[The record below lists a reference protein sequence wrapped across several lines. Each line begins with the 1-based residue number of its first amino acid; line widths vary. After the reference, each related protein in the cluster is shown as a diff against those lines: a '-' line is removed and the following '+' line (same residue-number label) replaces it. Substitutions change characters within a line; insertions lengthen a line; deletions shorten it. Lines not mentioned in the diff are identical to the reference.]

1 MKPQSTSKIVI
12 LGGGVAGW
20 LSALV
25 VRRKFPCMEVGVV
38 EEPNKPPMIAGESGT
53 TTFVQLLQ
61 HIDIDFD
68 DFVKHTKSTP
78 KMGGRFKDWNGVGSE
93 FIHCLQTDYAPWLDG
108 WTDTEKAMSE
118 ITIGELKNIMVA
130 ERQKDLYQA
139 TLLGNNV
146 PLADAFYANYFIKE
160 NKVPFGASRADL
172 PIIPMW
178 HNESRATAAYLKSIA
193 LQRNINLIE
202 GTYVDAIQ
210 NDSGDITSLILDDN
224 RTIEGDWFVDCS
236 GFAQLLIRKKLGTK
250 YTDYSKHFTHNS
262 VIAWWDEPK
271 YSVTTNATAMK
282 YGWRWNINLQHR
294 SGNGYIYDNNYIT
307 ADQALEEARS
317 VCGEHIEPIASFTYT
332 PEVST
337 ESWNNNVIAIGLSSG
352 FLEPLEANGIAII
365 CESLF
370 ALQDLWDPTRERHAI
385 QQERFND
392 RVSTVYDDIK
402 DFIALHFRGKRSDTD
417 FWLSH
422 MHDQER
428 IPESLR
434 QKLRHWESFFY
445 GHSPVE
451 PTFNGYSPTAWMQV
465 VQGLDIFPSTYFTQ
479 AFADKLDI
487 GKNVLNTNVKRY
499 KKLVAPFWTID
510 EWIENIDK

>member
-1 MKPQSTSKIVI
+1 LKLQSTSKIVI

-25 VRRKFPCMEVGVV
+25 IRKKFPSIEVSVV
-38 EEPNKPPMIAGESGT
+38 EDPNKPPIIAGESGT

-61 HIDIDFD
+61 DIDIDFD

-193 LQRNINLIE
+193 LQRNIDLIE
-202 GTYVDAIQ
+202 GTYVDATQ
-210 NDSGDITSLILDDN
+210 NDSGDITSLVLDDN

-332 PEVST
+332 PEVAE

-370 ALQDLWDPTRERHAI
+370 ALQDLWDPTRGRHTV

-392 RVSTVYDDIK
+392 RVSVVYDDIK

-434 QKLRHWESFFY
+434 QKLKHWESFFY

-451 PTFNGYSPTAWMQV
+451 PVFNGYSPTAWMQV

-479 AFADKLDI
+479 TFEDKLDI

-499 KKLVAPFWTID
+499 KELVAPFWTID
-510 EWIENIDK
+510 EWIKNIDK

>member
-1 MKPQSTSKIVI
+1 MNSNTVI

-20 LSALV
+20 LTALLIKKT
-25 VRRKFPCMEVGVV
+25 RPSMNITVV
-38 EEPNKPPMIAGESGT
+38 EDPNKPPIIAGESGT
-53 TTFVQLLQ
+53 TTFVDMLKYL
-61 HIDIDFD
+61 DIDFD
-68 DFVKHTKSTP
+68 DFVAKANATP
-78 KMGGRFKDWNGVGSE
+78 KLGGRFKDWSGVGSE

-108 WTDTEKAMSE
+108 WSDNPNASVFNMNLGQFTGIIA
-118 ITIGELKNIMVA
+118 A
-130 ERQKDLYQA
+130 ERQKNLYQA
-139 TLLGNNV
+139 TLLGNSV

-160 NKVPFGASRADL
+160 NKVPFGASKSEL
-172 PIIPMW
+172 PIIAMW
-178 HNESRATAAYLKSIA
+178 HNESRATAAYLKEVA
-193 LQRNINLIE
+193 LKRDITLIE
-202 GTYVDAIQ
+202 GTYVDAKQ
-210 NDSGDITSLILDDN
+210 NDKGDITTLILDDN
-224 RTIEGDWFVDCS
+224 REIEGEWFVDCT
-236 GFAQLLIRKKLGTK
+236 GFAQLLIRKKLGAE
-250 YTDYSKHFTHNS
+250 YSDYSDHFTHNS

-370 ALQDLWDPTRERHAI
+370 ALQDLWDPNRERHAI

-392 RVSTVYDDIK
+392 RVSVVYDDIK

-428 IPESLR
+428 IPESLQR
-434 QKLRHWESFFY
+434 KLKQWEGFY
-445 GHSPVE
+445 LGYTPIEPV
-451 PTFNGYSPTAWMQV
+451 FNGYSPTAWMQV
-465 VQGLDIFPSTYFTQ
+465 VQGLDIFPNTYFTQ
-479 AFADKLDI
+479 TFAEKLDI
-487 GKNVLNTNVKRY
+487 GKKVLNTNVKRY
-499 KKLVAPFWTID
+499 KELVAPFWTID
-510 EWIENIDK
+510 EWIKNIDK

>member
-25 VRRKFPCMEVGVV
+25 VRKKFPSMEVSVV
-38 EEPNKPPMIAGESGT
+38 EDPNKPPIIAGESGT

-307 ADQALEEARS
+307 ADQR
-317 VCGEHIEPIASFTYT
+317 
-332 PEVST
+332 
-337 ESWNNNVIAIGLSSG
+337 
-352 FLEPLEANGIAII
+352 
-365 CESLF
+365 
-370 ALQDLWDPTRERHAI
+370 
-385 QQERFND
+385 
-392 RVSTVYDDIK
+392 
-402 DFIALHFRGKRSDTD
+402 
-417 FWLSH
+417 
-422 MHDQER
+422 
-428 IPESLR
+428 LR
-434 QKLRHWESFFY
+434 
-445 GHSPVE
+445 
-451 PTFNGYSPTAWMQV
+451 
-465 VQGLDIFPSTYFTQ
+465 
-479 AFADKLDI
+479 
-487 GKNVLNTNVKRY
+487 
-499 KKLVAPFWTID
+499 
-510 EWIENIDK
+510 

>member
-1 MKPQSTSKIVI
+1 MKLQSTSKIVI

-25 VRRKFPCMEVGVV
+25 IRKKFPSIEVSVV
-38 EEPNKPPMIAGESGT
+38 EDPNKPPIIAGESGT

-193 LQRNINLIE
+193 LQRNIDLIE
-202 GTYVDAIQ
+202 GTYVDATQ
-210 NDSGDITSLILDDN
+210 NDSGDITSLVLDDN

-332 PEVST
+332 PEVAE

-370 ALQDLWDPTRERHAI
+370 ALQDLWDPTRERHTV

-392 RVSTVYDDIK
+392 RVSVVYDDIK

-434 QKLRHWESFFY
+434 QKLKHWESFFY

-451 PTFNGYSPTAWMQV
+451 PVFNGYSPTAWMQV

-479 AFADKLDI
+479 TFEDKLDI

-499 KKLVAPFWTID
+499 KELVAPFWTID
-510 EWIENIDK
+510 EWIKNIDK